1 MIAVPSAIPRKTRPL
16 GVTALS
22 IFFLAATLITIVAAI
37 SLLFPNGFLEPIWRL
52 NPRGRAGLGAIG
64 VWAVLLFVVL
74 GSACGVAAIGLWR
87 GARCGYVV
95 AIIVLSI
102 NLLGDLVN
110 VISGIERRAA
120 IGIPIVILILAY
132 LTSQRVR
139 HFFRKSTD
147 F

>member
-1 MIAVPSAIPRKTRPL
+1 MPSAIPRKTRPR

-22 IFFLAATLITIVAAI
+22 IFFFAATLITIGAAI

-64 VWAVLLFVVL
+64 AWAVALLFVV
-74 GSACGVAAIGLWR
+74 GCASAVSAIGFWR
-87 GARCGYVV
+87 GARWGYIA

-110 VISGIERRAA
+110 VISGVERRAA
-120 IGIPIVILILAY
+120 IGIPIVIVLLLY
-132 LTSQRVR
+132 LRRESVKRY
-139 HFFRKSTD
+139 FRST
-147 F
+147 